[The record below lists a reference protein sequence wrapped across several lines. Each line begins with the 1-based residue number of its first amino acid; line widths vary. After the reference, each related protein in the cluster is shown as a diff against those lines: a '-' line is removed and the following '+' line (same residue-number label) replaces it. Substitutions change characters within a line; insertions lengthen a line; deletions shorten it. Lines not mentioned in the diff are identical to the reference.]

1 LKKRVVVTGIGV
13 VSPIGIGKEEYWK
26 SLREGKSGIDTITAF
41 DTEEFT
47 SKIAGE
53 VKDFVPENYMTKKEA
68 RRMDRFCQFA
78 VAASKLAVE
87 DSEINLEKINMNRF
101 GVSIGSGIG
110 GIDTME
116 REHRKLVEKGPGR
129 VSPLLIPM
137 MIINMAP
144 GYVAMNFGAKGPNAS
159 IVTAC
164 ASSTN
169 AIGEAFKIIQ
179 RGDADLMFAGGAE
192 ASITPL
198 GIAGFCTMKALSTR
212 NDDPKTASRPFD
224 ENRDGFVM
232 GEGSGMLILEELEH
246 AIKRN
251 AKIYAEVAGFGST
264 ADAYHITSPAPGG
277 EGGARAMMAAIED
290 GGITPGDVGYVN
302 AHGTSTP
309 YNDKF
314 ETMAIKS
321 VFKDNAKDIFVSST
335 KSMTGH
341 LLGASGSVEA
351 IAVIMA
357 FNENYIHGTMNIE
370 KVDPELDLNYLPN
383 EGIEAKIDYAIS
395 NSLGFGGHNATI
407 LLKRY

>member
-1 LKKRVVVTGIGV
+1 MKKRVVVTGIGV
-13 VSPIGIGKEEYWK
+13 ISPIGIGKEEYWK
-26 SLREGKSGIDTITAF
+26 ALKEGKCGIDMISSF
-41 DTEEFT
+41 DTEGFT

-53 VKDFVPENYMTKKEA
+53 VKDFVPENFMTKKEA
-68 RRMDRFCQFA
+68 KRMDRFCQFA

-87 DSEINLEKINMNRF
+87 DSKINLDEVDMNRF
-101 GVSIGSGIG
+101 GVSVGSGIG

-129 VSPLLIPM
+129 VSPLLLPM

-144 GYVAMNFGAKGPNAS
+144 GYVAMTFGAKGPNSA

-198 GIAGFCTMKALSTR
+198 GISGFCTMKALSTR

-246 AIKRN
+246 AKERN

-277 EGGARAMMAAIED
+277 EGGARAMMAAIND
-290 GGITPGDVGYVN
+290 GDITPDDVGYVN

-321 VFKDNAKDIFVSST
+321 VFKDHAKNLFISST

-351 IAVIMA
+351 IATIMA
-357 FNENYIHGTMNIE
+357 FNEDYIHGTMNIE
-370 KVDPELDLNYLPN
+370 KIDPELDLNYLPN
-383 EGIEAKIDYAIS
+383 KGIETRIDYAIS